1 MAKKGGLGR
10 GLSEMMAETPHTHPL
25 LSALTFEHLTKATGG
40 STMNLKTGEL
50 IDTSNPAKD
59 TYVVGGEPDVKG
71 NRIPTKLLSNP
82 NTSPMFL
89 KQVLQQRRAL
99 VKKTGDRPGASMGSW
114 LPAGAKQ
121 VDLDASGIEPDL
133 AKAMD
138 KARVRNEKAIWSTK
152 KFRKSGKKF
161 DGDILNPS
169 YKAE

>member
-10 GLSEMMAETPHTHPL
+10 GLSEMMAETPENHPL
-25 LSALTFEHLTKATGG
+25 LTAVTFEHLTKTTGG

-50 IDTSNPAKD
+50 IDTNNPAKD

-71 NRIPTKLLSNP
+71 NRIPTKPLSNP

-89 KQVLQQRRAL
+89 KQVLQQRRIL
-99 VKKTGDRPGASMGSW
+99 TRKMGDRPNASMGSW
-114 LPAGAKQ
+114 LPEGAKK

-133 AKAMD
+133 ARAMD
-138 KARVRNEKAIWSTK
+138 KARVRNEKAIFSTK
-152 KFRKSGKKF
+152 KFRESGKKF
-161 DGDILNPS
+161 DGDIANPV